1 MDPVND
7 GIRQRR
13 VDLVRSIEQALSG
26 IDESLAT
33 EINAVNALWQSK
45 YDTLLAD
52 SVAREKTHD
61 EIHKDLSS
69 QISRLEATLAQGES
83 ERQAR
88 DESKSRPSAVWAGVA
103 KDHGTDGSGG
113 MANGSVAELRQIHEK
128 LRQRYDT
135 VRGQLNSVVKV
146 AQTRKEQ
153 IVGWIKYADS
163 LEAKIQRLEKKR
175 SRPHAASV
183 LLPHTDPATAS
194 STRGT
199 TPSMPPTPVTLEKPR
214 PLHIHTEVEK
224 PMMSA
229 SFSSSSSSFL
239 GITASFSDDVVAPEG
254 GSSHKDDDKPE
265 EEPELPVRVSAAD
278 NDEQSNEAALESTQG
293 DPSSDG
299 SPPQLP
305 DLGELPGLSQL
316 PMSRATNITA
326 TKERHTYVKEEPSSD
341 GLEVMWERPVK
352 RSRTD
357 DRSATPHT
365 PIVPP
370 ATKRER
376 DAPKNGSLA
385 SIARFRESQESV
397 DLDEGQLTVATPR
410 KRQLY
415 LGQLASERESDGSSN
430 SLHSVPPAPGPPP
443 PAPALPVPLAPVS
456 VNIRRGTM
464 DPLTRMKSLKRG
476 IESVAEDNEG
486 YSTPDGTPR
495 RTAMEPPPSTGKAS
509 RLNSLLN
516 SRPAES
522 SPVITGTGRRSPSKR
537 QNQNASDSPLA
548 RSFGP
553 APPPRLLPRLRDAN
567 SPFPKTPGAGTSGAA
582 ATTHSQA
589 SARTGTAVHTPA
601 SSKSRPRA
609 SHDPLTTPTV
619 NSLTAALNAAK
630 AESAARKAAPPLRGK
645 AMDQLKIDDFK
656 INPAMNNGDTFAY
669 NEVVRGR
676 TDRANLA
683 GCTDPQCC
691 GKVFRGMATS
701 ELDAAGQAHVDRPE
715 GIALME
721 RHLGDEACKL
731 TGMGSE
737 DRRVLWVEA
746 RTKELADKYG
756 KHRHRYHRR
765 ASPPGFWDTDF
776 PTTQE
781 EEYNRAEAEKV
792 ERLTVQERYREAMKP
807 SGRWLFRDE

>member
-1 MDPVND
+1 MAP
-7 GIRQRR
+7 GS
-13 VDLVRSIEQALSG
+13 SIPPLSCR
-26 IDESLAT
+26 DKANRTLQSD
-33 EINAVNALWQSK
+33 INAVNTLWQAK

-52 SVAREKTHD
+52 LAAKEKTHD

-69 QISRLEATLAQGES
+69 QVSRLKATLAQSES
-83 ERQAR
+83 ERQTR
-88 DESKSRPSAVWAGVA
+88 DESRTRQSSVWAEVA
-103 KDHGTDGSGG
+103 RDHGTDGSGE
-113 MANGSVAELRQIHEK
+113 MANGSVAELRQNLEK
-128 LRQRYDT
+128 SRQRYDT
-135 VRGQLNSVVKV
+135 VRRQLNSVVKV
-146 AQTRKEQ
+146 AQARKEQ

-163 LEAKIQRLEKKR
+163 LEARVQRLEKKR
-175 SRPHAASV
+175 NRPHAANV
-183 LLPHTDPATAS
+183 LISHTDPATAS

-199 TPSMPPTPVTLEKPR
+199 TPNMPPTPVTLEKPR

-224 PMMSA
+224 PTISA

-239 GITASFSDDVVAPEG
+239 GFSTSFNDDFVASGESSSD
-254 GSSHKDDDKPE
+254 KDKNQ
-265 EEPELPVRVSAAD
+265 EEPDLPLRVSAAD
-278 NDEQSNEAALESTQG
+278 GDGPSNEAALESTQG

-299 SPPQLP
+299 SPTQLP
-305 DLGELPGLSQL
+305 ELPELLELSEPPKLPEL
-316 PMSRATNITA
+316 PMPRAANPTA
-326 TKERHTYVKEEPSSD
+326 NKKRQTYIKPGPSSD
-341 GLEVMWERPVK
+341 SPEVMWERPVK

-357 DRSATPHT
+357 NRSAPPHT

-370 ATKRER
+370 PSIKRER
-376 DAPKNGSLA
+376 DAPKKVSLA
-385 SIARFRESQESV
+385 NIAHFRESQESI

-410 KRQLY
+410 KQQLY
-415 LGQLASERESDGSSN
+415 LEQMASERESEKCSD
-430 SLHSVPPAPGPPP
+430 SLHSLPPAPGPP
-443 PAPALPVPLAPVS
+443 ALALPRPLAPVS

-464 DPLTRMKSLKRG
+464 DPVTRMKSLKRG
-476 IESVAEDNEG
+476 IESVAEDNQG

-495 RTAMEPPPSTGKAS
+495 RTAMEPPLSTGKAS

-522 SPVITGTGRRSPSKR
+522 SPVISVARRRSPSRR
-537 QNQNASDSPLA
+537 QNQHANDSLPP
-548 RSFGP
+548 RSSGQP
-553 APPPRLLPRLRDAN
+553 PPPRLLPRLCDAN
-567 SPFPKTPGAGTSGAA
+567 SPLPKTPGVGMSDAT
-582 ATTHSQA
+582 ATTNSRA
-589 SARTGTAVHTPA
+589 SARMGMAMHTPA
-601 SSKSRPRA
+601 SSTSRPRE

-630 AESAARKAAPPLRGK
+630 AESAARKSAPPLRGK
-645 AMDQLKIDDFK
+645 ALDQLKMDDFK
-656 INPAMNNGDTFAY
+656 INPATNNGDTFAY

-676 TDRANLA
+676 TDRASLA

-701 ELDAAGQAHVDRPE
+701 ELDAAGQAHVDLPG
-715 GIALME
+715 GISLME
-721 RHLGDEACKL
+721 RHLGDEAGKL
-731 TGMGSE
+731 TEMGS
-737 DRRVLWVEA
+737 DDKRALWIEA

-807 SGRWLFRDE
+807 IGRWLFRDE